1 MRKIEIEFDAK
12 AVDEYV
18 LKLKEKLP
26 QYDINVNNANDFEI
40 LLTLTIFIHLLYY

>member
-26 QYDINVNNANDFEI
+26 QYDINVYKDI
-40 LLTLTIFIHLLYY
+40 LIGH